1 MDDRDKPEGPIPG
14 DAQGDTLNQV
24 FRKLFESRGGMAMGG
39 VAKHALMP
47 GDATPSDLQGLFTAV
62 VERPEVVDLFQ
73 ALHTELTQ
81 APVELRAPMLAALLE
96 VARDFRSEHDFA
108 RADRWEA
115 FARQADL
122 TPTHDLD
129 DLPEHQPWERE
140 H

>member
-1 MDDRDKPEGPIPG
+1 MNDRDKPEGPIPG

-47 GDATPSDLQGLFTAV
+47 GADPGSDLQGLFTAV

-73 ALHTELTQ
+73 ALHTEITHT
-81 APVELRAPMLAALLE
+81 PVELRADLLATLLD
-96 VARDFRSEHDFA
+96 VAREVRAEQDLEHH
-108 RADRWEA
+108 DRWEA

-122 TPTHDLD
+122 APTQDLD
-129 DLPEHQPWERE
+129 ALPEQQAWERE